1 MDKTTLRQRASYFF
15 DNLMSR
21 GTSALIGMLAI
32 ISLVLVSIAALV
44 LSLTG
49 FHEEGR
55 DSLTFGEATWESL
68 VRTLD
73 PGVMGQD
80 TGSGFRF
87 VMLLV
92 TIGGVFVVS
101 SLIGVLNSGLT
112 TQMDRLRKGRSLVL
126 ENNHTLILGWSPQVF
141 TIVSELMIANENQR
155 NARIVILAD
164 RDKIKMDGELRER
177 VKTIGSTRVICR
189 SGNPIDMNDL
199 EIASPHTARSIIILP
214 AESDDPDSFVVKTVL
229 ALTNNPRRHKE
240 PYHIVTEI
248 RDEKNMDV
256 IKMVSA
262 NDHVQAVLTGD
273 LIARVVAQTSRQ
285 SGLSVVYTELMDF
298 GGDEIYFTQEPTIY
312 GMTYGEVLLGFEDST
327 AMGVQKSDGTIL
339 MNPSMDSRIEPGDR
353 IFALSEDDD
362 TIKLSGISGVP
373 IEENLVRTNGT
384 LPKPVSEKA
393 LVFGW
398 NRCAGMI
405 IQELDAYVT
414 KGSSVTVVAESE
426 GIEDKIKACTRKLIN
441 QEVELIKGD
450 TTNRELLDELKIANY
465 NHVIVL
471 AYEDLG
477 VQEADAKTLVTLLHL
492 RDIAE
497 KNNTPFSIISE
508 MLDLHNREL
517 AEVTQVDDF
526 IVSEH
531 MVSLMMTQLS
541 ENADLFAVF
550 EDIFDAEGSEI
561 YLKPIGKYVETEQPV
576 NFYTVTEAARRRGE
590 TAIGYR
596 LMSEAGKAPNYGV
609 YTNPKK
615 SNKIIFAPEDKI
627 IVIAE
632 D

>member
-1 MDKTTLRQRASYFF
+1 MYRPTLRQRASYFF

-21 GTSALIGMLAI
+21 GTPALIGMLAI
-32 ISLVLVSIAALV
+32 ISLVLVIIAALV
-44 LSLTG
+44 LTFTG
-49 FHEEGR
+49 FHEVGKG
-55 DSLTFGEATWESL
+55 SLNFWEAAWESL

-73 PGVMGQD
+73 PGVMGAD

-87 VMLLV
+87 VMLFV
-92 TIGGVFVVS
+92 TVGGIFVVS
-101 SLIGVLNSGLT
+101 SLISVLNSGLE
-112 TQMDRLRKGRSLVL
+112 TQMDRLGQGRSRVL
-126 ENNHTLILGWSPQVF
+126 ENDHTLILGWSPQVF
-141 TIVSELMIANENQR
+141 TIVSELMIANENQK
-155 NARIVILAD
+155 NARIVILAN
-164 RDKIKMDGELRER
+164 RNKVKMDSEIRER
-177 VKTIGSTRVICR
+177 VSTIGSTRVICR

-199 EIASPHTARSIIILP
+199 EIASPHTARSIIVLP

-229 ALTNNPRRHKE
+229 ALTNNPHRHKE

-256 IKMVSA
+256 IRMVSA
-262 NDHVQAVLTGD
+262 TDHVQAVLTGD

-298 GGDEIYFTQEPTIY
+298 GGDEIYFTQEPTLY
-312 GMTYGEVLLGFEDST
+312 GKTYGEILTSFEDST
-327 AMGVQKSDGTIL
+327 AMGIQKSDGTIL
-339 MNPSMDSRIEPGDR
+339 MNPPMDSQIEPGDR
-353 IFALSEDDD
+353 IFAISEDDD
-362 TIKLSGISGVP
+362 TIKLSGISTLP

-384 LPKPVSEKA
+384 LPKPKPEKA
-393 LVFGW
+393 LIFGW

-414 KGSSVTVVAESE
+414 EGSSVTVVADCE
-426 GIEDKIKACTRKLIN
+426 GVEDMVKACTKEIVNQDVKL
-441 QEVELIKGD
+441 VMGD
-450 TTNRELLDELKIANY
+450 TTNRELLDGLGIANY

-477 VQEADAKTLVTLLHL
+477 VQESDAKTLVTLLHL

-497 KNNTPFSIISE
+497 KDNTPFSIISE

-531 MVSLMMTQLS
+531 MISLMMTQLS
-541 ENADLFAVF
+541 ENSDLFAVF

-561 YLKPIGKYVETEQPV
+561 YLKPIGEYVETGHPV
-576 NFYTVTEAARRRGE
+576 NFYTVTEAARRRNE

-596 LMSEAGKAPNYGV
+596 LMHESGQAPNYGV

-615 SNKIIFAPEDKI
+615 SNKITFAPEDKI
-627 IVIAE
+627 VVIAE